1 MYNIQDREI
10 LDKLSFIMAI
20 DTGMINTDQ
29 MKSLA
34 KNQIYSHRM
43 KEAKLRFL
51 SQKAIFADKEI
62 ENYQKEQEKEQERDF
77 SRPFQYTVIS
87 SAKTPIS
94 KAYSKIQKGNLTTED
109 IKSLINQL
117 QALAKH

>member
-1 MYNIQDREI
+1 MYSEDREI
-10 LDKLSFIMAI
+10 LEKLSFLMSV
-20 DTGMINTDQ
+20 DTGMLNTDQ

-51 SQKAIFADKEI
+51 SQKAIFADKEVEKYKKEQDI
-62 ENYQKEQEKEQERDF
+62 EQEKDF
-77 SRPFQYTVIS
+77 SRPFQYKVIS

-94 KAYSKIQKGNLTTED
+94 KAYTKMQKGNLTTED

-117 QALAKH
+117 QALAKN